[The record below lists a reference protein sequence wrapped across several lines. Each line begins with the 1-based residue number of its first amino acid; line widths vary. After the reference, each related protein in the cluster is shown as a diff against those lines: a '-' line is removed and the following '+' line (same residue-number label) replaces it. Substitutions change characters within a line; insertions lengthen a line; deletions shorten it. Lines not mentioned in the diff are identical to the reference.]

1 MVYGDFKDLNRRTA
15 ANKVLRGK
23 ALNIAMDPKYDG
35 YQRELASIKFLKKN
49 RLLAVLKMFLIKN
62 QQKNYTNQLSENLIK
77 ENYNHLLQRI
87 FGITIDNQNR
97 KPHKVVNT

>member
-62 QQKNYTNQLSENLIK
+62 
-77 ENYNHLLQRI
+77 
-87 FGITIDNQNR
+87 
-97 KPHKVVNT
+97 

>member
-23 ALNIAMDPKYDG
+23 ALNIAIDPKYDG
-35 YQRELASIKFLKKN
+35 YQRELASTKFLKKN

-62 QQKNYTNQLSENLIK
+62 
-77 ENYNHLLQRI
+77 
-87 FGITIDNQNR
+87 
-97 KPHKVVNT
+97 